1 MTTTT
6 HKVPTRAEVPEEYTW
21 DLSQIFPDV
30 SAWEQELQAVEARAQ
45 ELAALQGTLAQG
57 PVQLLS
63 ALTLRDDVGQ
73 RLYALYVYAM
83 HLKDSDS
90 TNPVGQGLA
99 ERVGSF
105 AARVQ
110 AALAFIEPEILAI
123 PATTIEEWLNTT
135 PDLHIYRY
143 ELEKLN
149 RQRAHIRSAEV
160 EQVIAEFSDLARTP
174 YTTFSML
181 TDSDLQFPTIEDEHG
196 QPVQLSHARYGR
208 LIESPDRRV
217 RRDAFKGYYSAFL
230 PFRNTLAT
238 TLGAAIRAHVIEAR
252 LRNYSS
258 ALEAALAPNE
268 IPVAVY
274 HNLIATVEANLP
286 HFHRYLAVRRRLLG
300 LDELRFYDLY
310 VQPVPDVELTIPYQ
324 EACNLMRAAFRPL
337 GEEYGAALEQMFSRR
352 WIDVYENVGKRSG
365 AYSGGSYGTPPYIL
379 LNYQDR
385 LRDVFTLAHELG
397 HSLHSYFTRKHQPF
411 VYGNYTIFVAEV
423 ASTLNEALLT
433 HYMLQNNPDESLRR
447 RLLSQQIEEIRGT
460 IFRQTMFAAFELWM
474 HERAERGQPLT
485 ADVLSQH
492 YRDLVARY
500 HGPELQIDD
509 ELAYEWMRIPHFYY
523 NFYVYQYATGI
534 SAALALSRQIISEG
548 QPAIDRYLRFL
559 RSGSSRSSIELLREA
574 GVDMTS
580 PAPIQAAMDTFAGL
594 VDQLEQLAA

>member
-1 MTTTT
+1 MTVTANN
-6 HKVPTRAEVPEEYTW
+6 VPTRAELPVEYTW
-21 DLSQIFPDV
+21 DLSQIFADV
-30 SAWEQELQAVEARAQ
+30 TAWEQELNAVEQRAH

-57 PVQLLS
+57 PAQLL
-63 ALTLRDDVGQ
+63 AGLTLRDEVAR

-83 HLKDSDS
+83 HLKDSDG

-99 ERVGSF
+99 ERSSSF
-105 AARVQ
+105 AARIQ
-110 AALAFIEPEILAI
+110 AALAFIEPEILTI
-123 PATTIEEWLNTT
+123 PAETIESWLEST
-135 PDLHIYRY
+135 PDLQVYRY

-160 EQVIAEFSDLARTP
+160 EQVMAAYSDVARAP
-174 YTTFSML
+174 YATFSML
-181 TDSDLQFPTIEDEHG
+181 TDSDLQFPTVEDEHG
-196 QPVQLSHARYGR
+196 QPVKLSHARYGR
-208 LIESPDRRV
+208 LLESPDRRV

-230 PFRNTLAT
+230 PFRNTIAT
-238 TLGAAIRAHVIEAR
+238 TLSAAIRTHVIEAR
-252 LRNYSS
+252 LRNYGS
-258 ALEAALAPNE
+258 ALEAALSPNE
-268 IPVAVY
+268 IPVEVY

-286 HFHRYLAVRRRLLG
+286 RFHRYLSLRRRLMG
-300 LDELRFYDLY
+300 LDELHFYDLY

-324 EACNLMRAAFRPL
+324 EACDLMRAAFRPL
-337 GEEYGAALEQMFSRR
+337 GAEYSAALEQMFTRR

-397 HSLHSYFTRKHQPF
+397 HSLHSYFTRATQPF

-433 HYMLQNNPDESLRR
+433 HHLLQSGADEALRR
-447 RLLSQQIEEIRGT
+447 RLLAQQIEEIRGT

-500 HGPELQIDD
+500 HGPELVIDD

-523 NFYVYQYATGI
+523 QFYVYQYATGI
-534 SAALALSRQIISEG
+534 SAALALSRQIINEG
-548 QPAIDRYLRFL
+548 QLAIERYLRFL
-559 RSGSSRSSIELLREA
+559 RSGSSRSSIELLRDA

-580 PAPIQAAMDTFAGL
+580 PEPIQAAMDTFADL
-594 VDQLEQLAA
+594 VDQLEAIAG